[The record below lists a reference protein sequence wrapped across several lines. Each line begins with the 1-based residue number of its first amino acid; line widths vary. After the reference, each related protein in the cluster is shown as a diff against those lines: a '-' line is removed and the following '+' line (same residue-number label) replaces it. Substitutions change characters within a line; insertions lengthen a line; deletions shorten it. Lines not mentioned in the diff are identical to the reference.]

1 MKTDVKTPKIRNK
14 VAEGHANCTQCPI
27 RSQSLFAGL
36 PDNALE
42 HIRNAI
48 DNVSYP
54 AHATLLKAGAKDNAL
69 YSIRQGKI
77 KLVRQLPN
85 GTLRTVRLLR
95 PGDTLG
101 LEALQNLPSRHS
113 AIALT
118 EVKICR
124 IPMTVILTLKQ
135 QHPQLEQ
142 QLIMRLQQQL
152 DTADRFITE
161 FSTGSAEARVARLLL
176 FLESTSTGVYC
187 ELLGREE
194 MASILGITT
203 ETASRIMADFRR
215 RGLVSGVINTTF
227 SCNQAQLQQI
237 ALDM

>member
-1 MKTDVKTPKIRNK
+1 MKTDVNTPKTRNK

-27 RSQSLFAGL
+27 RSQTLFADL
-36 PDNALE
+36 PDNALD

-95 PGDTLG
+95 QGDTLG
-101 LEALQNLPSRHS
+101 LEAMQNLPSRHS

-135 QHPQLEQ
+135 QHPQL
-142 QLIMRLQQQL
+142 
-152 DTADRFITE
+152 D
-161 FSTGSAEARVARLLL
+161 SS
-176 FLESTSTGVYC
+176 
-187 ELLGREE
+187 
-194 MASILGITT
+194 
-203 ETASRIMADFRR
+203 
-215 RGLVSGVINTTF
+215 
-227 SCNQAQLQQI
+227 
-237 ALDM
+237 

>member
-1 MKTDVKTPKIRNK
+1 MKTDVNRPKVPNE
-14 VAEGHANCTQCPI
+14 VVEGRANCAQCPI
-27 RSQSLFAGL
+27 RSQTLFADL
-36 PDNALE
+36 PDSALDQ
-42 HIRNAI
+42 IRIAI

-54 AHATLLKAGAKDNAL
+54 AHTTLFKAGARDGAL
-69 YSIRQGKI
+69 FSIRQGKI

-95 PGDTLG
+95 QGDTLG
-101 LEALQNLPSRHS
+101 LEAMQNLPYRHS
-113 AIALT
+113 AIAVT
-118 EVKICR
+118 EVRICR
-124 IPMTVILTLKQ
+124 IPMAVIHTLKQ
-135 QHPQLEQ
+135 QHPELER
-142 QLIMRLQQQL
+142 QLIMRMQQQL
-152 DTADRFITE
+152 DTADQFITD
-161 FSTGSAEARVARLLL
+161 FSTGTAEARVARLLL

-215 RGLVSGVINTTF
+215 RGLVSGVINVSL
-227 SCNQAQLQQI
+227 SCDQTQLQQI